1 MENRA
6 CNKEAPGV
14 HSQPGLSLQKTGW
27 GPCLSL
33 LHPTEHWAEPW
44 VLGRARHREKAE
56 AAPALRQHGRHAPNS
71 PAGRVPQGRLCAAVP
86 SPLVKRGHWGRG
98 WGRDSGPDL
107 RSATWSCAASGGP
120 PSHVLCTHC
129 PLFCADSSSSVS
141 PGLCTHCFFP
151 ASRSWFFVIQVFS
164 NVSPLTTVF

>member
-44 VLGRARHREKAE
+44 VVGRAQHREKAE
-56 AAPALRQHGRHAPNS
+56 AAPALRQHGRHAPDS

-86 SPLVKRGHWGRG
+86 GPLVKRGHWGRG

-107 RSATWSCAASGGP
+107 RPATWSCAASGGP
-120 PSHVLCTHC
+120 LTSLNPNLSSLNGPLPHKATEAPRRDQTVLPKKVQRAC
-129 PLFCADSSSSVS
+129 
-141 PGLCTHCFFP
+141 
-151 ASRSWFFVIQVFS
+151 
-164 NVSPLTTVF
+164 